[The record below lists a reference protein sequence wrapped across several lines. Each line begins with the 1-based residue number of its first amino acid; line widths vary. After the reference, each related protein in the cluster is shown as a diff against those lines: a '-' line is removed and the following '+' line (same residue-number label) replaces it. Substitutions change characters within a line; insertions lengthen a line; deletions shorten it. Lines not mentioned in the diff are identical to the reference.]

1 MRSSEVELGAVKS
14 DVVVQGADQNFR
26 AWGEIL
32 ALLRTA
38 FAYQRDRIDPPSSVD
53 RLDEDALASKATEE
67 QLIIALRDERLVGCV
82 FAKRSPEF
90 VYLGKLAVWPHLQGA
105 GIGRML
111 VKAVE
116 DLARNHGLFLLELE
130 TRIEL
135 KENHETFA
143 KLGFVKVAEKAH
155 EGFDR
160 PTFITM
166 QKRLSARAC

>member
-1 MRSSEVELGAVKS
+1 MNVEIRCVDPG
-14 DVVVQGADQNFR
+14 FR

-32 ALLRTA
+32 GLLQTA

-53 RLDEDALASKATEE
+53 RLNEESLAARSREE
-67 QLIIALRDERLVGCV
+67 QLIIATHEGRLAGCV
-82 FAKRSPEF
+82 FAKRSSAF
-90 VYLGKLAVWPHLQGA
+90 VYMGKLAVWPHLQGR
-105 GIGRML
+105 GIGRLL
-111 VKAVE
+111 VQAVE
-116 DLARNHGLFLLELE
+116 DFAREGGHSLLELE

-135 KENHETFA
+135 TENHETFA

-166 QKRLSARAC
+166 QKRLVAHAC